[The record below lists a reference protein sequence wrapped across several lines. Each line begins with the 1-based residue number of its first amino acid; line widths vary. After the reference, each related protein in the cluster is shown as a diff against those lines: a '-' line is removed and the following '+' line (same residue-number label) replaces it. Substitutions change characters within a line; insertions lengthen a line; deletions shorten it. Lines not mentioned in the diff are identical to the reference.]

1 MNYKMAMKTVDKE
14 KWDPSV
20 EEEHN
25 RMVKMNVWEVV
36 KKNKVPNEAKVVSTT
51 WAMNKKVD
59 GTFRARGNACGF
71 VQVPGEHYDRDSIST
86 PVTNK
91 ATIIVVLVL
100 SIVFGWANELID
112 VKGAFLCGNF
122 SE

>member
-1 MNYKMAMKTVDKE
+1 MG
-14 KWDPSV
+14 PISG
-20 EEEHN
+20 

-36 KKNKVPNEAKVVSTT
+36 KKNKVPNEAKVINTT
-51 WAMNKKVD
+51 WAMKKKAD
-59 GTFRARGNACGF
+59 GTSRARGNARGF
-71 VQVPGEHYDRDSIST
+71 VQVPGVHYDRDSIST